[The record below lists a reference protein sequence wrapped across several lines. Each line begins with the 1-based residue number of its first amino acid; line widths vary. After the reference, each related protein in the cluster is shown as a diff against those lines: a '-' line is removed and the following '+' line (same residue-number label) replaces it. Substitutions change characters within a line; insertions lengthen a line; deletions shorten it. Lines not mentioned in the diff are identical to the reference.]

1 MIFISI
7 LISILILIFI
17 DILIHIAILITM
29 KILIA
34 CDSFKDSLDALEVCR
49 AIGDGIQQARPQFA
63 VQLFPLADGGEGTA
77 DILTYH
83 AQGRWIEKKVYD
95 PLFRNIKAGYG
106 LSADGKTAF
115 VDMAQASGLQ
125 LLKPEERNP
134 LETSTFG
141 TGQLLLDAIQGGA
154 QKIVLGIG
162 GSATNDGGIGM
173 AIALGYTFK
182 DKHGQPLK
190 GLGKDLQQ
198 IAAIT
203 SPAIHLPDIEV
214 LCDVT
219 NLLYGPQGAA
229 MVYGRQKGADEMM
242 QQVLDRGLQ
251 HLSAQ
256 VVQTLGVDKAHE
268 PGAGAAGGMGYGAL
282 VFLNGQLRSGIHAV
296 MQEAQFDEQ
305 LTEVDLII
313 TGEGKI
319 DDQTL
324 QGKLI
329 SGICARATSYDI
341 PVIAICGALLADPK
355 LIRQMGLKAAFSI
368 QTRPRSLSEALA
380 STKEELTQLSFHLA
394 HLL

>member
-1 MIFISI
+1 
-7 LISILILIFI
+7 
-17 DILIHIAILITM
+17 M

-49 AIGDGIQQARPQFA
+49 AIGSGIRQARPEFA

-77 DILTYH
+77 EILTYH
-83 AQGRWIEKKVYD
+83 AQGRWIEEEVAD
-95 PLFRNIKAGYG
+95 PLFRKIKAGYG

-141 TGQLLLDAIQGGA
+141 TGQLLLHAIQSGV

-173 AIALGYTFK
+173 AIALGYIFRNK
-182 DKHGQPLK
+182 QGQPLK
-190 GLGKDLQQ
+190 GVGKDLLE
-198 IAAIT
+198 IAEIIT
-203 SPAIHLPDIEV
+203 PTISLPQIEV

-219 NLLYGPQGAA
+219 NPLYGPQGAA
-229 MVYGRQKGADEMM
+229 VVYGKQKGADDMM
-242 QQVLDRGLQ
+242 QQVLDRGLH
-251 HLSAQ
+251 HLSTQ
-256 VVQTLGVDKAHE
+256 VVQKLGIDKANE

-282 VFLNGQLRSGIHAV
+282 VFLDGQLRSGIHAV
-296 MQEAQFDEQ
+296 MQEANFKAQ
-305 LTEVDLII
+305 LTDVELII

-329 SGICARATSYDI
+329 SGIFEQAASYNI
-341 PVIAICGALLADPK
+341 PVVAICGALLADPK
-355 LIRQMGLKAAFSI
+355 LVRQMGLRAAFSI
-368 QTRPRSLSEALA
+368 QTRPRNLAEALA
-380 STKEELTQLSFHLA
+380 STAKELTALSFHLA